1 MKTLAHNV
9 AVSETMSIVHRLTLL
24 IACSGTYSCSLCSRT
39 PFACHET
46 CPLVVRSLS
55 AAGRVGR
62 QIFLFGLGRGAAW
75 SPGWILSNSASL
87 GSDECAL
94 VE

>member
-1 MKTLAHNV
+1 V
-9 AVSETMSIVHRLTLL
+9 
-24 IACSGTYSCSLCSRT
+24 
-39 PFACHET
+39 
-46 CPLVVRSLS
+46 
-55 AAGRVGR
+55 R

-75 SPGWILSNSASL
+75 SPGWILSNGASL